1 MKMHRF
7 AKKIYRFFILHL
19 IILIVFLG
27 GWCIPPRMMEKVIQR
42 LKQKVQS
49 ESLFE
54 GDIDGQIS

>member
-1 MKMHRF
+1 MDINRYT
-7 AKKIYRFFILHL
+7 KKLYRFIILQL
-19 IILIVFLG
+19 IIIIVFLG

-54 GDIDGQIS
+54 GNTDDQVF